1 MVASA
6 RSADETEAPAPSNT
20 GVPQGFVK
28 NTCVSGP
35 DSARR
40 VLFDRMSGG
49 DHQATTVDESL
60 LGIVD
65 FPAVRRGYAPA
76 NVQAFVSAAHAEM
89 RRLAG
94 ENRRLQLRVDE
105 LEDILAD
112 LSDRQNATVVAPVA
126 APVAVAAP
134 APAAA
139 PASPLDEWSQRTAE
153 LLAGARSDIDKMLAA
168 ARDRADQIVA
178 QAHVDAAGIKE
189 NAEHEAALRLARS
202 DDQRSRLVAEAMDE
216 QQRAAIATE
225 HARAELA
232 KVERQ
237 RESISGSLRSLQ
249 SALQQ
254 AVDTIA
260 KQTPP
265 PVALADHR
273 EPAADLD
280 DADDADDADDDIDDD
295 ASGSSVVSFD
305 RLTRTGRDAS

>member
-1 MVASA
+1 
-6 RSADETEAPAPSNT
+6 
-20 GVPQGFVK
+20 
-28 NTCVSGP
+28 
-35 DSARR
+35 
-40 VLFDRMSGG
+40 MSGG

-112 LSDRQNATVVAPVA
+112 LSDRQNATVVAPAV

-134 APAAA
+134 APLAP
-139 PASPLDEWSQRTAE
+139 PASPLDEWGQRTAE

-216 QQRAAIATE
+216 QQRAAIATD

-237 RESISGSLRSLQ
+237 RESISASLRSLQ

-254 AVDTIA
+254 AVETIG

-265 PVALADHR
+265 PVELADHR
-273 EPAADLD
+273 DAAVDTD
-280 DADDADDADDDIDDD
+280 DVDDVDDDLEDTTGSSGS
-295 ASGSSVVSFD
+295 SGSSVVSFD
-305 RLTRTGRDAS
+305 RLTRSGRDAS

>member
-1 MVASA
+1 
-6 RSADETEAPAPSNT
+6 
-20 GVPQGFVK
+20 
-28 NTCVSGP
+28 
-35 DSARR
+35 
-40 VLFDRMSGG
+40 MSGG
-49 DHQATTVDESL
+49 DHQASTVDESL

-112 LSDRQNATVVAPVA
+112 LSDRQANPATVAATPTPTAPL
-126 APVAVAAP
+126 P
-134 APAAA
+134 APTVTS
-139 PASPLDEWSQRTAE
+139 ASPLDEWGQRTAE

-178 QAHVDAAGIKE
+178 EAHVEAAGIKA
-189 NAEHEAALRLARS
+189 NAEQEAALRLARS

-216 QQRAAIATE
+216 QQRAALATD

-232 KVERQ
+232 RVERQ
-237 RESISGSLRSLQ
+237 RASISTSLRSLQ

-254 AVDTIA
+254 AVDTISTQA
-260 KQTPP
+260 PP
-265 PVALADHR
+265 PVALAEH
-273 EPAADLD
+273 
-280 DADDADDADDDIDDD
+280 ADDDD
-295 ASGSSVVSFD
+295 AESDSSGSSVVSFD
-305 RLTRTGRDAS
+305 RLSRSGRDAS